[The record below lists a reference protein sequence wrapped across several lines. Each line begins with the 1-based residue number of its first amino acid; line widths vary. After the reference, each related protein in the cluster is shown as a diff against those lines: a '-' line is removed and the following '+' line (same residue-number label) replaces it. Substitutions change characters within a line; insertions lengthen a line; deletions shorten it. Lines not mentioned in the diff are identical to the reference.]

1 MRYLYYPG
9 CSLKGTGKAYDESLT
24 AVFEK
29 LGMDFKELPGWNCC
43 GATAYMSVDET
54 KAFALAARN
63 LALAEQENGG
73 EAINLIAPCAA
84 CYLVL
89 NKVQKYMGEYG
100 HLREIITNSLRA
112 VGLSYN
118 GTVKVRHPLDV
129 FVNDLGLDKIKAAVS
144 HPLKGA
150 RVASY
155 YGCQVVRPYADF
167 DDQYNP
173 QTMDQLMVALGA
185 EAIDWPL
192 KTRCCGGTLTG
203 TVEEA
208 GLRMSY
214 ILLKEACKRGANLV
228 ATACPLCQFNLECYQ
243 GKMRGAFGDSVDVPV
258 AFFTQIMG
266 KAFGLE
272 SKRIGLQR
280 LFVPVSAVPAMA

>member
-24 AVFEK
+24 AVFDK
-29 LGMDFKELPGWNCC
+29 LGMDVKELPGWNCC

-63 LALAEQENGG
+63 LALAEQENGS
-73 EAINLIAPCAA
+73 EPINLIAPCAA

-100 HLREIITNSLRA
+100 HLRDVIANSLKA
-112 VGLSYN
+112 VGLNYH

-129 FVNDLGLDKIKAAVS
+129 FVNDIGLDKIKAAVS
-144 HPLKGA
+144 HPLKGLK
-150 RVASY
+150 VASY

-167 DDQYNP
+167 DNQYNP
-173 QTMDQLMVALGA
+173 QTMDQLMNALGA
-185 EAIDWPL
+185 EAVDWPL

-214 ILLKEACKRGANLV
+214 ILLKEASKRGANIM

-243 GKMRGAFGDSVDVPV
+243 GKMRGTFGDSIDLPV

-266 KAFGLE
+266 RAFGLE
-272 SKRIGLQR
+272 AKRIGLQR
-280 LFVPVSAVPAMA
+280 LFVPVKAAPAMA

>member
-9 CSLKGTGKAYDESLT
+9 CSLKGTGKAYDESLV
-24 AVFEK
+24 AVFDK
-29 LGMDFKELPGWNCC
+29 LGMDVKELPGWNCC

-63 LALAEQENGG
+63 LALAEQEN
-73 EAINLIAPCAA
+73 ASDPIHLIAPCAA

-100 HLREIITNSLRA
+100 HLREVIANSLKA
-112 VGLSYN
+112 VGLNYR

-129 FVNDLGLDKIKAAVS
+129 FVNDIGLDKIKAAVS
-144 HPLKGA
+144 HPLKGLK
-150 RVASY
+150 VASY

-167 DDQYNP
+167 DNQYNP
-173 QTMDQLMVALGA
+173 QTMDQLMKALGA
-185 EAIDWPL
+185 EAVDWPL

-214 ILLKEACKRGANLV
+214 ILLKEASKRGANIM

-243 GKMRGAFGDSVDVPV
+243 GKMRGTFGDSIDLPV

-266 KAFGLE
+266 RAFGLE
-272 SKRIGLQR
+272 AKRIGLQR
-280 LFVPVSAVPAMA
+280 LFVPVKAAPAMA